1 MYCRKTLFQTDRT
14 IASDFLFSSLRRSN
28 YFFRQK
34 LTKVSEV
41 DTIVIVFFSRRFKTY
56 LVQGQVPVYLVCRF
70 LFSSI
75 LKREIGEDPRFPV
88 PAVEILA
95 QTGTMD
101 VEKLLGFG
109 WIGPG
114 PETFICCFSKKKQV
128 GRERHFHDSFIL
140 HIIRI
145 LSRMDRCMI
154 VDLYKGSAW
163 VEIYTSAP
171 SRVIAFKQVDIS
183 GPFDLVT
190 NRIGAMPSSAGKRQA
205 ECQFSAFVSVSLEL

>member
-1 MYCRKTLFQTDRT
+1 MQISIFIYFKERDRRRPTFPGSGCGDFSANWHDGCRKTPRIRMNRTWTRDLYLLF
-14 IASDFLFSSLRRSN
+14 F
-28 YFFRQK
+28 
-34 LTKVSEV
+34 E
-41 DTIVIVFFSRRFKTY
+41 
-56 LVQGQVPVYLVCRF
+56 
-70 LFSSI
+70 
-75 LKREIGEDPRFPV
+75 
-88 PAVEILA
+88 
-95 QTGTMD
+95 
-101 VEKLLGFG
+101 
-109 WIGPG
+109 
-114 PETFICCFSKKKQV
+114 KKQV